1 MTKKL
6 TLSDFVLLREKS
18 MRFYDISFKKTT
30 LPCLILRVAG
40 GGGGGRGGRGRGWSN
55 KQGVSIEWGH
65 GVQIK

>member
-1 MTKKL
+1 MINKL

-18 MRFYDISFKKTT
+18 MRFYISFKKTT

-40 GGGGGRGGRGRGWSN
+40 GGGGGGGGWSN
-55 KQGVSIEWGH
+55 KQGVSIEWEL

>member
-40 GGGGGRGGRGRGWSN
+40 GGGG
-55 KQGVSIEWGH
+55 VDE
-65 GVQIK
+65 

>member
-1 MTKKL
+1 MINKL

-40 GGGGGRGGRGRGWSN
+40 GGGGGGGGWSN
-55 KQGVSIEWGH
+55 KQGVSIEWGL